1 MDQIRE
7 IMATDVVTVPPE
19 LPVAELSSLLDRA
32 GITGA
37 PVVDAEG
44 SLVGVVTV
52 RDVMRLVREVLEVP
66 EAARWGIGVPLP
78 EGWEAGNVAPDIP
91 ADTEFHAYFVTP
103 GGGFVDVR
111 DRIRQLPTTALEGY
125 RVKDIMTRDPVTVP
139 PRTGLD
145 TLARLLVDQ
154 GIHRALVVE
163 EGRLVGIVSA
173 TDLLRAVAEGRF
185 RS

>member
-1 MDQIRE
+1 MDRVQD
-7 IMATDVVTVPPE
+7 IMVPDVVTVPPD

-44 SLVGVVTV
+44 HLVGVVTV
-52 RDVMRLVREVLEVP
+52 RDVMRLVRQVLEVP
-66 EAARWGIGVPLP
+66 EAARWGIGAPLP
-78 EGWEAGNVAPDIP
+78 EAWEGGALPQIP

-111 DRIRQLPTTALEGY
+111 DRIRQLPATALEGY
-125 RVKDIMTRDPVTVP
+125 RVEDIMTRDPVTVT

-145 TLARLLVDQ
+145 TLARLLVDRS
-154 GIHRALVVE
+154 IHRALVVE
-163 EGRLVGIVSA
+163 EGRLAGIVSA
-173 TDLLRAVAEGRF
+173 TDVLRALAEGRLGN
-185 RS
+185 